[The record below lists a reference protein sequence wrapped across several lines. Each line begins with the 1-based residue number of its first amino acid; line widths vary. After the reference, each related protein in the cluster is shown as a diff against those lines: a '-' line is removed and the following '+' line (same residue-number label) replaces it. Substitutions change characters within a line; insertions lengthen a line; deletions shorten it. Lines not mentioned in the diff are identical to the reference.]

1 MLFKILCNDQ
11 RMFFLLLTGL
21 TYLGQLL
28 NGKIGK
34 DWIDL
39 TKNLYKTR
47 CKETFIN
54 APLIHW

>member
-1 MLFKILCNDQ
+1 MPSNRLK
-11 RMFFLLLTGL
+11 
-21 TYLGQLL
+21 LL

-39 TKNLYKTR
+39 TKNLFKAR

-54 APLIHW
+54 APLVHWQDYIVEIPVFRVNAYF